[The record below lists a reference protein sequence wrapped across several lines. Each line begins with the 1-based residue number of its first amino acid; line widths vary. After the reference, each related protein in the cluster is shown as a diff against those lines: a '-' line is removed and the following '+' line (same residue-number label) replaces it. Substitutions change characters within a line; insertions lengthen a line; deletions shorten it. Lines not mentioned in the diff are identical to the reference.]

1 MKETKSLGRLYV
13 SQNLDPVDEKTKCLA
28 SIGSVPGTPQ
38 RVNLNTGLK
47 TTLASSTTTP
57 NSIAPKRIS
66 SKAYSTANVSAF
78 NKSVVIPEIVPRT
91 NVRLDKAV
99 ESRKEVGV
107 SGRIIIFSLQ
117 SRTSDFKKSP
127 NRRDELKR
135 SSVSVPSENARSK
148 AIDLSTVANRN
159 IFPTVK
165 CLTPRISAV
174 ERNVK
179 DDICTG
185 SGRQEMN
192 SMMKPPVMHQMC
204 LIATRRL
211 VLVAEV
217 ICLAVP
223 PVRLQS

>member
-13 SQNLDPVDEKTKCLA
+13 SQNSDPVDEKTKCLA

-57 NSIAPKRIS
+57 NSTAPKRIS

-127 NRRDELKR
+127 NRREELKR
-135 SSVSVPSENARSK
+135 SSVSVP
-148 AIDLSTVANRN
+148 
-159 IFPTVK
+159 
-165 CLTPRISAV
+165 
-174 ERNVK
+174 
-179 DDICTG
+179 
-185 SGRQEMN
+185 
-192 SMMKPPVMHQMC
+192 
-204 LIATRRL
+204 
-211 VLVAEV
+211 
-217 ICLAVP
+217 
-223 PVRLQS
+223 